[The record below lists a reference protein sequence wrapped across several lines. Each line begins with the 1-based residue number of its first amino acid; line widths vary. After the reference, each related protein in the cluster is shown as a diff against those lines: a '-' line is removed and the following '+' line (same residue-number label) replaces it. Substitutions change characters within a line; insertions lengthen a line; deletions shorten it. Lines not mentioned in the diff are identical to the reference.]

1 MSQVKNIIGEH
12 VGVKFATGSDDV
24 PPSAKGPRDFAAE
37 PDDESPPRG
46 LHYFTEG
53 PPRSKSLDYFVDESP
68 PLLLPSE
75 LDVGDRTTG
84 RPGLDA
90 SMRRTFEDVWR
101 YCLTLSVACTRYRR
115 WLRTIA
121 ESFEFRD
128 LADVREYAAQR
139 VQLDSGV
146 GCFDDDEDGDN
157 DNGGGDDDDDTTF
170 GNPASVHRYLKA
182 KLMDVMGQI
191 RDDGNAETKANEA
204 VADEVATKAEADRL
218 AAIAAAEADDK
229 LAAAKADKLAAAA
242 KADKVA
248 EEAATKADKAADEAA
263 AVMAAAMTT
272 LKMENRR
279 LRDNERANADR
290 VKSLSA
296 ELAIRERMLAGVDDR
311 IALLTKERN
320 DLIGAIERSEVRGE
334 GFRTLQTQLAEEREK
349 NGRLRAVITS
359 KSRDR
364 WTGGGGGGYGY
375 DL

>member
-1 MSQVKNIIGEH
+1 M
-12 VGVKFATGSDDV
+12 GVKFATGPDDA
-24 PPSAKGPRDFAAE
+24 PPSAKGPRDFAVE

-53 PPRSKSLDYFVDESP
+53 PPRSKSLDYFADESP

-146 GCFDDDEDGDN
+146 GCFDDDDGDGDN
-157 DNGGGDDDDDTTF
+157 DNGGGDDDDDDTTF
-170 GNPASVHRYLKA
+170 GNSASVHRYLRT

-191 RDDGNAETKANEA
+191 RDDGTAEAKTNEA
-204 VADEVATKAEADRL
+204 VADEVATKAEADRV
-218 AAIAAAEADDK
+218 AAIAAAEADK
-229 LAAAKADKLAAAA
+229 LAAAAKADKLAAAAA

-248 EEAATKADKAADEAA
+248 EEAATKADKAAA
-263 AVMAAAMTT
+263 AVMAAAMTA

-279 LRDNERANADR
+279 LRDSERAHADR

-364 WTGGGGGGYGY
+364 WTGGDGGYGY